1 MITITRI
8 DERLIHGQVAFA
20 WTTAYKVDV
29 VMVVDNEV
37 SKDDFQKSLL
47 EMACPAGLK
56 CLVVDDEKAVKF
68 LERNENKRFFIVVKE
83 PGVLVKMMNNG
94 VAFDSINVGG
104 IYFKEGRRQLSKTVY
119 VDDAMIEDFKKLD
132 ANGVALDIRTT
143 PSDSSEDLMK
153 LI

>member
-68 LERNENKRFFIVVKE
+68 LERNGNKRFFIVVKE

-94 VAFDSINVGG
+94 VTFDSINVGG

-132 ANGVALDIRTT
+132 ANGVALDVRTT
-143 PSDSSEDLMK
+143 PSDTSEDLMK

>member
-94 VAFDSINVGG
+94 VTFDSINVGG

-119 VDDAMIEDFKKLD
+119 VDDAMVEDFKKLD
-132 ANGVALDIRTT
+132 ANGVALDVRTT
-143 PSDSSEDLMK
+143 PSDTSEDLMK